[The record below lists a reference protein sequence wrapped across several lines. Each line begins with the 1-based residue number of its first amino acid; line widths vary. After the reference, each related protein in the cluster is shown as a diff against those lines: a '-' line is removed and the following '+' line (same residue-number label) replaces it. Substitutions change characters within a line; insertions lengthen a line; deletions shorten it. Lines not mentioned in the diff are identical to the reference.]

1 MIRKIIKLI
10 IVILC
15 MVIIF
20 SFSTDTGTESNKKS
34 DGVIISICKTFIKH
48 DLSTKEME
56 KYINKYVKLV
66 RKSAHF
72 LIYLIL
78 GISIISLIKEY
89 QIINSK
95 ALLIAITISFL
106 YACSDEIH
114 QLFVNGRTGKI
125 IDVLIDTL
133 GSIVGVYLYY
143 YIYKFRRKKYE

>member
-48 DLSTKEME
+48 DLSTKEKE

-143 YIYKFRRKKYE
+143 YIYKFRRKKV

>member
-20 SFSTDTGTESNKKS
+20 SFSTDTGAESNKKS

-48 DLSTKEME
+48 DLSTKEKE

-143 YIYKFRRKKYE
+143 YIYKFRRKKV

>member
-10 IVILC
+10 IVVLC
-15 MVIIF
+15 MAIIF

-48 DLSTKEME
+48 DLSTKEKE

-143 YIYKFRRKKYE
+143 YIYKFRRKKV

>member
-10 IVILC
+10 IVVLC

-48 DLSTKEME
+48 DLSTKEKE

-143 YIYKFRRKKYE
+143 YIYKFRRKKV

>member
-10 IVILC
+10 IVVLC

-48 DLSTKEME
+48 DLSTKEKE

-114 QLFVNGRTGKI
+114 QTFVAGRSGEVL
-125 IDVLIDTL
+125 DVLIDTIG
-133 GSIVGVYLYY
+133 GSLATILYY
-143 YIYKFRRKKYE
+143 LIYRRKKHE